1 MDAIRVIPEDTE
13 VVGRARHAGQ
23 AAYHLV
29 GIGCAAGV
37 GILRHAPDALDR
49 SIFGNQALHLVHIRA
64 VLVHGNGDHLDAK
77 GLGHAEVPI
86 VTRTG
91 AQPFHL
97 VKLAPRR
104 MAQRAEHPTTS
115 HGVVHDVQAGVAEH
129 HHMLGVIVEHGGHKA
144 LRLGNA
150 VEHAVVS
157 AVRAIFG
164 GAVVDIDDTREHGH
178 AQVKLCAGGLAAR
191 HVQSQPLRL
200 ERLVFAGERI
210 AR

>member
-13 VVGRARHAGQ
+13 VVGCARHAGQ
-23 AAYHLV
+23 AANHLV
-29 GIGCAAGV
+29 GIGCAAGI

-49 SIFGNQALHLVHIRA
+49 SVFGHQALHLVHVRA
-64 VLVHGNGDHLDAK
+64 VLVHGNGDHLDAE

-86 VTRTG
+86 VTRAGT
-91 AQPFHL
+91 QPFHL

-104 MAQRAEHPTTS
+104 MAQRAEHPATS

-129 HHMLGVIVEHGGHKA
+129 HHMLGVVVEHDGHKA

-150 VEHAVVS
+150 VEHAVVPT
-157 AVRAIFG
+157 VGAIFG
-164 GAVVDIDDTREHGH
+164 RAVGNVGDAGEHGH